1 LAKEIHEI
9 RNFQSGTI
17 TSPDIKDIPDDAA
30 SYSLNLDSVAKMGV
44 LSSVPTDS
52 RLYTSTPVDNS
63 GNVGSATFTKTI
75 NPSLD
80 NNFVNSA
87 STINYLIKIVSGGP
101 DITFKYSTDGGTTF
115 SSTLSIANGSLTFS
129 IGSYVSITWSG
140 FDPASYATNDEYTF
154 TLKPNDAEAV
164 KMDTIN
170 SGSTTDLVYF
180 GSDDQIKSIA
190 DIHGKNTSITTH
202 SGGDHANSGDIA
214 MERHNKEIHIGLGGG
229 STHKPQWAGYINKA
243 QFGGS
248 EPSGIQL
255 DDAECVNHATFT
267 PITHKAVTV
276 GNYVYIIEWKGN
288 SIYKYNKS
296 DLSFVKKSS
305 PFFKATA
312 LCAPPSGTTHIYVFD
327 SGAGSDGS
335 VSKVTTSD
343 LEISDSYPILGWGAS
358 GASLDSGKYCSD
370 MIFTNSKLWFSI
382 FKGENVTGAHGGW
395 LKDEWLDNDGILY
408 NYTTASL
415 SSGTAFIAVNQ
426 TWTMA
431 ENTGTHH
438 TGKWEAAS
446 LEGGILIPPTPL
458 LNTPTSNW
466 VGIVVN
472 LNGARLALSTASN
485 ALSGYYDSD
494 PTGLAQSPNQT
505 QRSEVCIIFVNET
518 FNQSDPVLDN
528 AAVGANGRGLCKGVF
543 RPEGEAVEDAPDLG
557 TSGGSPG
564 HDMPKDERLRIVR
577 LRDYLEELVTVP
589 VEGGTANKQ
598 LDRKLK
604 GVSMGSSPSVWYL
617 TFEAG
622 SGGINTVRYAA
633 TRVLTDS
640 GGIYTDIGASAG
652 NFEGS
657 SNTKHRNYMSVA
669 SGSDYF
675 PYRLDEIVNLAETNT
690 IGNYTYSSTNT
701 LIDDSTGKIGMFSTQ
716 SAGLHSFATRT
727 SGSWDAVTSSSVKNQ
742 SKVSL
747 GLTKIAG
754 SGSIG
759 DASNTEY
766 EQYAVSFLYD
776 GYQESSLSTKLN
788 SMAVT
793 GDTNSIVIEAKIY
806 DTDLSKRVTD
816 ILIYRSSGLSESLAS
831 YYRLVKQI
839 KLDSRWEAV
848 SSTSE
853 TGIWGNYKKYQF
865 ADTGTIGSS
874 YESRTGFS
882 ETLET
887 TMVNY
892 GLSTQI
898 NNSHIVGKIYHS
910 EIEKDADHYLVKSKT
925 FKFDTF
931 DWTTDFLRLPTVP
944 TALAGFSSRLFA
956 FDENTTY
963 VINPVGMYI
972 EDTFDGVGCLSDDSL
987 VVTEYGMFFCNDNNL
1002 FMHNGKTPAPIG
1014 ESIKKGSTNYSW
1026 QNRDKTY
1033 KPKVTFDSIRNS
1045 VMFFFRAADSKY
1057 YAWAFNL
1064 PRKRWDMLHYDDS
1077 LSPNST
1083 VLGKSGEMLVC
1094 DSTSLRH
1101 FLGGSSSRQWEF
1113 ESKEM
1118 VFGSNTL
1125 DKKFYTINLIGD
1137 SVDIAHTTTTG
1148 GSVGSFTAGVSSVG
1162 LSQVRGKT
1170 LKVKLKSDAVSDEV
1184 DAVGV
1189 LYRRLPATSGN
1200 F

>member
-1 LAKEIHEI
+1 MAKEIHEI

-30 SYSLNLDSVAKMGV
+30 SYSLNLDSVTKMGV

-52 RLYTSTPVDNS
+52 RLYTSTAIGVSGNS
-63 GNVGSATFTKTI
+63 GTATFTKTI

-80 NNFVNSA
+80 HNFVDST
-87 STINYLIKIVSGGP
+87 STINYLIKIVTTAP

-115 SSTLSIANGSLTFS
+115 SSSLTIANGSLTFS
-129 IGSYVSITWSG
+129 IGSDISITWNS
-140 FDPASYATNDEYTF
+140 FDPVLYSQNDEYTF
-154 TLKPNDAEAV
+154 TLKPIDVEAV

-170 SGSTTDLVYF
+170 SGSTTDLVHF
-180 GSDDQIKSIA
+180 GSDDKIKSIA

-202 SGGDHANSGDIA
+202 SGSAHANSGDIA

-267 PITHKAVTV
+267 PLVHKAVTV
-276 GNYVYIIEWKGN
+276 GDFVYIIEWKGN
-288 SIYKYNKS
+288 SIYKYNKA

-327 SGAGSDGS
+327 SGAGADGA
-335 VSKVTTSD
+335 VSKVTTAD

-370 MIFTNSKLWFSI
+370 MIFTDSKLWLSI

-395 LKDEWLDNDGILY
+395 MEDEWLDNDGILY

-415 SSGTAFIAVNQ
+415 SGGTAFIAVNQ
-426 TWTMA
+426 TWTMV
-431 ENTGTHH
+431 ENSSPHH
-438 TGKWEAAS
+438 AGKWKGGS
-446 LEGGILIPPTPL
+446 LSGGMLIPPTPL
-458 LNTPTSNW
+458 LNTPTSDW
-466 VGIVVN
+466 VGIVVD
-472 LNGARLALSTASN
+472 LNGAILTLSTSAN
-485 ALSGYYDSD
+485 ALIPFYDSD
-494 PTGLAQSPNQT
+494 PSSLSANPYQT
-505 QRSEVCIIFVNET
+505 QPSSVCIIFVNET
-518 FNQSDPVLDN
+518 FNQSDPIPNL
-528 AAVGANGRGLCKGVF
+528 GNGHGVCPGVF
-543 RPEGEAVEDAPDLG
+543 RQEGESVTAAPDLG
-557 TSGGSPG
+557 TTGGS
-564 HDMPKDERLRIVR
+564 HAMPKDERLRIVR
-577 LRDYLEELVTVP
+577 LRDYEEELADVS
-589 VEGGTANKQ
+589 GTTGQANKQ

-604 GVSMGSSPSVWYL
+604 GVSMGTNPSVWYL

-622 SGGINTVRYAA
+622 SGGIHTVRYAA

-640 GGIYTDIGASAG
+640 GGIYTDIGASAID
-652 NFEGS
+652 FEGS
-657 SNTKHRNYMSVA
+657 GETKHRNYMSIILA
-669 SGSDYF
+669 DEGW
-675 PYRLDEIVNLAETNT
+675 PARLDEIVNLAETDT

-716 SAGLHSFATRT
+716 NAGLHSFATRT

-747 GLTKIAG
+747 GLTKLDG

-831 YYRLVKQI
+831 YYRLVKQV

-874 YESRTGFS
+874 YESRNGFS
-882 ETLET
+882 EVLET

-1033 KPKVTFDSIRNS
+1033 KPKVTFDSVRNS

-1137 SVDIAHTTTTG
+1137 SVDIAHTTTG